1 MRQTIRMT
9 AACSATLLVVG
20 LGGSAS
26 AAGRLDPAYG
36 GGDGAVAIPLSQ
48 AQLADL
54 VGATRPTVN
63 QVLQR
68 LADRNVVRLSR
79 SRIEVLDPAELRRRS
94 S

>member
-1 MRQTIRMT
+1 MYE
-9 AACSATLLVVG
+9 TLDRRVYR
-20 LGGSAS
+20 
-26 AAGRLDPAYG
+26 RLLDLADAYG

-54 VGATRPTVN
+54 VGATRPPVN

-94 S
+94 F